1 MSALPVLPEYLKA
14 ATLPKGTLI
23 FVACY
28 FPPGGASD
36 TRDFFMAADE
46 DRESLMEMLTGLAAY
61 RVWLTVFQPTSQDGY
76 QAATALFNDG
86 AWFSIPTSFIE
97 EHRDE
102 VDTLGI
108 TACPAIDF
116 HATFLDAFPQ
126 APVEPL
132 ECSSIQTFHAA

>member
-1 MSALPVLPEYLKA
+1 
-14 ATLPKGTLI
+14 
-23 FVACY
+23 
-28 FPPGGASD
+28 
-36 TRDFFMAADE
+36 MAEDDE
-46 DRESLMEMLTGLAAY
+46 RESLMGMITGLAVT

-116 HATFLDAFPQ
+116 HATFPQ
-126 APVEPL
+126 LPSNLLNAT
-132 ECSSIQTFHAA
+132 TFRLFTQFDHSDIHPPRQIRRPAANTHCLTTVIVADCR

>member
-1 MSALPVLPEYLKA
+1 
-14 ATLPKGTLI
+14 
-23 FVACY
+23 
-28 FPPGGASD
+28 
-36 TRDFFMAADE
+36 MAEDDE
-46 DRESLMEMLTGLAAY
+46 RESLMGMITGLAVT

-116 HATFLDAFPQ
+116 HATFLDAFPP

-132 ECSSIQTFHAA
+132 ECNNIQTLHAVRSQ